1 MHCFMQG
8 RRDKFI
14 VATKFGIEITPQM
27 TPYYDSSREAIL
39 KSLDLSL
46 QRLGTDYIGMWVAR
60 G

>member
-1 MHCFMQG
+1 MQG

-46 QRLGTDYIGMWVAR
+46 QRLNTDYIGMWVAR